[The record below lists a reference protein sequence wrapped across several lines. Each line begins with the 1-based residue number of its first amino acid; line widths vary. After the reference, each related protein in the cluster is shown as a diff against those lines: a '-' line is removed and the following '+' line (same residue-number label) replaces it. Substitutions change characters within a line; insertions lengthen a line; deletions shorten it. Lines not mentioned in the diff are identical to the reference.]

1 MFVNPDD
8 LATVGLKDG
17 DMVDIVS
24 VWEDGERRAPNF
36 RVVAYDHA
44 RECVSTYFPEANVL
58 IPMDHTA
65 KESNTPVSKS
75 ILVRFEPLGIR
86 ADQMPEMAQEDK

>member
-1 MFVNPDD
+1 M
-8 LATVGLKDG
+8 
-17 DMVDIVS
+17 
-24 VWEDGERRAPNF
+24 
-36 RVVAYDHA
+36 
-44 RECVSTYFPEANVL
+44 STYFPEANVL

-86 ADQMPEMAQEDK
+86 ADQMSEMAQEDK